1 MPLSF
6 HLLPT
11 PYGSISGP
19 ISDDDVSNDLAD
31 AGVLLVFRLDSLDAE
46 LDAIATTTAKLRRR
60 CPGLPFVLWPAFD
73 DEARAIAAAVR
84 ARALGIRAAIAGSPP
99 DPAVLRRQLTDTSD
113 LSEHVVRWLGDA
125 GYVDDP
131 DVLDFLKRVFAKA
144 RQERGMENGT
154 AHALGMSPRGLRAD
168 FAARGLAPPNR
179 FVKLPRRLEDAL
191 AIQAAPD
198 MSLAEIAFQRGF
210 GNGDRD
216 ALRATMK
223 RTFAMTPTR
232 IRKLLGAEPL
242 LARWIEKAYRI
253 GS

>member
-6 HLLPT
+6 HLLPP
-11 PYGSISGP
+11 PYGSVSGP

-31 AGVLLVFRLDSLDAE
+31 AGVLLVFRLDSLDAD

-60 CPGLPFVLWPAFD
+60 CPGLPFVLWPALD
-73 DEARAIAAAVR
+73 DEAGALAAAVR

-131 DVLDFLKRVFAKA
+131 DVLNFLKRVFAKA
-144 RQERGMENGT
+144 RQERASEHRT
-154 AHALGMSPRGLRAD
+154 AYALGMSPRGLRAD
-168 FAARGLAPPNR
+168 FAARGLPPPSG
-179 FVKLPRRLEDAL
+179 FLKLALRLEDGL

-198 MSLAEIAFQRGF
+198 LSLAEVAFERGF
-210 GNGDRD
+210 GNGDRE

-223 RTFAMTPTR
+223 RTFGIPSTR

-242 LARWIEKAYRI
+242 LARWIEETYRS